1 MKFQISST
9 LVIIRKSTLDDLHSI
24 QELYQTVARISGG
37 IARKEHEISE
47 AYIHNFLSKS
57 LANGCSMVAEE
68 EGKVIAEVHT
78 YSFGIECFTHLFG
91 DTTICVHPEY
101 QGIGLGRKVFSALL
115 EYVMTER
122 RDILRVELHAR
133 ESNPKAIELY
143 QKLGFQ
149 IEGRALG
156 RVLDP
161 DGSIVADVPMGWL
174 NPNFSRDTV

>member
-1 MKFQISST
+1 M
-9 LVIIRKSTLDDLHSI
+9 IIRKSTLEDLHSI

-47 AYIHNFLSKS
+47 AYIHNFLSKA

-68 EGKVIAEVHT
+68 KGQIWGEVHT

-91 DTTICVHPEY
+91 DTTICVHPDC
-101 QGIGLGRKVFSALL
+101 QGKGVGKQLFSTLL
-115 EYVMTER
+115 EYVMNER

-143 QKLGFQ
+143 KKLGFTV
-149 IEGRALG
+149 EGRALG

-174 NPNFSRDTV
+174 NPNFLK

>member
-1 MKFQISST
+1 M
-9 LVIIRKSTLDDLHSI
+9 IIRKSTLDDLPSI
-24 QELYQTVARISGG
+24 QKLYQAVARISGG

-57 LANGCSMVAEE
+57 LTNGCSMVAEE
-68 EGKVIAEVHT
+68 GRIVAEVHT

-101 QGIGLGRKVFSALL
+101 QGKGLGRKVFSALL
-115 EYVMTER
+115 EHVMTER
-122 RDILRVELHAR
+122 KDILRVELHAR

-143 QKLGFQ
+143 QKLGFI

-174 NPNFSRDTV
+174 NPNFLK

>member
-1 MKFQISST
+1 MQ
-9 LVIIRKSTLDDLHSI
+9 IRKSTLNDLPFI

-37 IARKEHEISE
+37 IARKEHEITE
-47 AYIHNFLSKS
+47 AYILHFLSKS

-68 EGKVIAEVHT
+68 NGKIVAEVHT

-91 DTTICVHPEY
+91 DTTICVHPDW
-101 QGIGLGRKVFSALL
+101 QGKGVGRNVFSSLL
-115 EYVMTER
+115 AYIMAER

-143 QKLGFQ
+143 KKLGFKV
-149 IEGRALG
+149 EGRAEG

-161 DGSIVADVPMGWL
+161 DGSIVADVPMGWQ
-174 NPNFSRDTV
+174 NPNFKRGSA